1 MLGWDS
7 SNPLQYALNLLSSL
21 CRKCAPCP
29 ELEQHFSFK
38 SQIPDWLSSSWMQPH
53 LRLALVV
60 HHPGWKHSCFQF
72 VFKRKLKIIICLFIS
87 LFFPKN
93 TEEIELLWRKVVGMA
108 FGWCRWLLASFYI
121 HFLSIF
127 KDCPWLVSII
137 LGSLKRFCLFV
148 LTLSLKSWEGGEIF
162 M

>member
-7 SNPLQYALNLLSSL
+7 SNPLQYALTHLSRL
-21 CRKCAPCP
+21 CWKCVPCP
-29 ELEQHFSFK
+29 ELEQFSFK
-38 SQIPDWLSSSWMQPH
+38 YQMPDWLSSSWMQPQ
-53 LRLALVV
+53 LSLVLV
-60 HHPGWKHSCFQF
+60 IHCPGWKRSCFQC

-87 LFFPKN
+87 FFFKN
-93 TEEIELLWRKVVGMA
+93 TEEIELLWSKGKVVGMA

-121 HFLSIF
+121 IFLSIF
-127 KDCPWLVSII
+127 DCPWLVSII

-148 LTLSLKSWEGGEIF
+148 LTLSLESGERGEIV